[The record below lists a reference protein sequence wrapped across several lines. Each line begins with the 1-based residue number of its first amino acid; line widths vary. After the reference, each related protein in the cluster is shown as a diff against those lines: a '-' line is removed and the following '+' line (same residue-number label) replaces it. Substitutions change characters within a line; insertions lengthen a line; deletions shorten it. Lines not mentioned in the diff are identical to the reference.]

1 MLKNRWK
8 RNKVEEETKGGE
20 RRRYENREQ
29 ETERA
34 REKAAVRKRIRE
46 SRKDEDDKVWMQTF
60 AQVLVV

>member
-1 MLKNRWK
+1 M
-8 RNKVEEETKGGE
+8 EEETKGGE